1 MKTLLTICITICLV
15 TSAYAG
21 GHGGSGGHSTSFGH
35 GYGTNYNSHG
45 CYNGWG
51 GNRSYGN
58 WGSHYWHGQG
68 DWYGHG
74 YGWGSPAAFWTGF
87 GLTAGAIA
95 LGAYDYGYQYPYTYN
110 IPQVVYQPAPQVTY
124 VQQPEPQ
131 IVYQPAI
138 QQSVQQYVQ
147 QPQVIVQQ
155 VHDGPPAYPMIETPQ
170 QDKTKNDSSNTAS
183 NGIVNIYLPNGNG
196 TFTVV
201 PLIRTATGF
210 MGPMGEFYV
219 DHPDVNDL
227 QKKYVKN
234 K

>member
-1 MKTLLTICITICLV
+1 MV
-15 TSAYAG
+15 ETS
-21 GHGGSGGHSTSFGH
+21 
-35 GYGTNYNSHG
+35 
-45 CYNGWG
+45 
-51 GNRSYGN
+51 
-58 WGSHYWHGQG
+58 
-68 DWYGHG
+68 
-74 YGWGSPAAFWTGF
+74 
-87 GLTAGAIA
+87 
-95 LGAYDYGYQYPYTYN
+95 
-110 IPQVVYQPAPQVTY
+110 
-124 VQQPEPQ
+124 
-131 IVYQPAI
+131 
-138 QQSVQQYVQ
+138 
-147 QPQVIVQQ
+147 
-155 VHDGPPAYPMIETPQ
+155 Q